1 MFMRKKNK
9 IIKSSFDFSSLILI
23 IINIILN
30 SISLFIVLLIPA
42 SYVTNNGYLII
53 LLSFGIPLF
62 LTLMGLS
69 SAFQNLIAKITITNQ
84 RGIYRE
90 EKEFL
95 YPLIKN
101 VIHKIN
107 NNYNLKLDIADFN
120 FKVFND
126 ETINAFALG
135 SRNLYVSEGFLYNNL
150 LTSEEREAV
159 LAHEFGH
166 LIKKDSVF
174 MSSVL
179 SCNFIIRILGYV
191 CTLIIALNKKPKMRT
206 KGSGGIGILLVL
218 AFYIIFVK
226 ILSDGIFK
234 LILMFKSRKVEYRC
248 DAFSASLGYRE
259 NLRSFL
265 KKVEKLEITSNIN
278 LIKQLYST
286 HPKIPDRILALENYD
301 NYF

>member
-1 MFMRKKNK
+1 MKGNIK

-42 SYVTNNGYLII
+42 SYVTTNGYLVI
-53 LLSFGIPLF
+53 LISLGVPIF

-69 SAFQNLIAKITITNQ
+69 SGFQNLIAKITIINQ
-84 RGIYRE
+84 RGMYRE
-90 EKEFL
+90 EKELL
-95 YPLIKN
+95 YPLIKE
-101 VIHKIN
+101 VINKIN
-107 NNYNLKLDIADFN
+107 NNYDLKLDIADFN

-126 ETINAFALG
+126 ESINAFALG
-135 SRNLYVSEGFLYNNL
+135 SKNLYVSEGFLYNNL
-150 LTSEEREAV
+150 LTVGEREAI

-174 MSSVL
+174 MSSIL
-179 SCNFIIRILGYV
+179 SCNFVIRILGYA
-191 CTLIIALNKKPKMRT
+191 CTLMIALNKKPKMRT
-206 KGSGGIGILLVL
+206 KGSGGVGVLLVM

-234 LILMFKSRKVEYRC
+234 LILMLKSQKAEYRC
-248 DAFSASLGYRE
+248 DAFSASLGYGE
-259 NLRSFL
+259 NLRNFL
-265 KKVEKLEITSNIN
+265 KKIEKTEITSSIN
-278 LIKQLYST
+278 FIKQLYST
-286 HPKIPDRILALENYD
+286 HPKISDRILALENYN